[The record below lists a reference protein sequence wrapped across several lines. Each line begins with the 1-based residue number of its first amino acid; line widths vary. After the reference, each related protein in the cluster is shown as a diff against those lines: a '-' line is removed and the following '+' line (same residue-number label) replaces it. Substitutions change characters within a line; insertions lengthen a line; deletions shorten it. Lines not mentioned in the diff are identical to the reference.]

1 MSVRRL
7 LSTLSLAAL
16 PPIGIS
22 FVLETQL
29 RRNLFRTG
37 PYAPGVPDK
46 VGVRFEHAVF
56 WTADGHEL
64 DGWLFE
70 AGDLP
75 HTILFMHGTNYNSSD
90 MWGTEERAELFGGFL
105 RGLGCRFLVFDYRGY
120 GRTAGEPTEQGTYLD
135 ASAALGYLHNR
146 TEIDPMKI
154 VFYGFSMGT
163 GVAVE
168 LALREPSAGLI
179 LRAPFTSVRDL
190 IIERMPGLRPLLA
203 VMPWLPLTRFDSLRK
218 IAHVPGPLL
227 VMHGDAD
234 ETVPYWMG
242 QRLYERGPEPKTF
255 VTFPNAEHQ
264 DFPLDIMTPAVREF
278 VERLAEPPRA

>member
-1 MSVRRL
+1 MSIRKL

-16 PPIGIS
+16 PPIGVS
-22 FVLETQL
+22 YVLETQI

-37 PYAPGVPDK
+37 PYTEGVPDN
-46 VGVRFEHAVF
+46 VGVPFEHSVF
-56 WTADGHEL
+56 WTADGQQL

-90 MWGTEERAELFGGFL
+90 MWGTEERAQLFGGFL
-105 RGLGCRFLVFDYRGY
+105 RGLGCRFFVFDYRGY
-120 GRTAGEPTEQGTYLD
+120 GRNTAEATEQGTYLD
-135 ASAALGYLHNR
+135 ASGALGYLHNR

-154 VFYGFSMGT
+154 VFYGFSMGS

-168 LALREPSAGLI
+168 LALSEPSAGLI
-179 LRAPFTSVRDL
+179 LRAPFTSVKDL
-190 IIERMPGLRPLLA
+190 IIERVPRLRPLLA

-227 VMHGDAD
+227 IMHGDAD

-242 QRLYERGPEPKTF
+242 QRLYEKAPEPKTF
-255 VTFPNAEHQ
+255 VTFPNAQHQ
-264 DFPLDIMTPAVREF
+264 DFPLDIMTPAVRAF
-278 VERLAEPPRA
+278 VEGLTEPVHT